1 MIRFKQTSKEY
12 GDCTAD
18 YEVML
23 DKQYTVREFVS
34 FVLSQKD
41 EWGTIQIYDPDK
53 SWLDY
58 DKYEYRYGNLND
70 DIPNEIMGKKIISVS
85 AHGGWTAMDYVL
97 KLEQ

>member
-18 YEVML
+18 YEVIL
-23 DKQYTVREFVS
+23 SY
-34 FVLSQKD
+34 VLSQKD

-58 DKYEYRYGNLND
+58 DRYEYRYGKLND
-70 DIPNEIMGKKIISVS
+70 NIPTEIMEKKIVSIS
-85 AHGGWTAMDYVL
+85 ARGGWSAMDYIL

>member
-1 MIRFKQTSKEY
+1 MIKFKQVSKVY

-18 YEVML
+18 YKVIL

-41 EWGTIQIYDPDK
+41 EWGAIQIYDPDK

-58 DKYEYRYGNLND
+58 DEYEYRYGNLND
-70 DIPNEIMGKKIISVS
+70 DIPNEIMEKKIISVS

>member
-1 MIRFKQTSKEY
+1 MIKFKQVSKEY

-18 YEVML
+18 YEVIL

-41 EWGTIQIYDPDK
+41 EWGEIQIYDPDK

-70 DIPNEIMGKKIISVS
+70 DIPSEIMGKKIISVS
-85 AHGGWTAMDYVL
+85 ARGGWTAMDYVL